1 MTMKYSFEIVVLL
14 LFFLSIKSVNGN
26 LPPKI
31 FDVTKYGAVANGKID
46 NTQVFLKAW
55 RDACNYVG
63 RSRILIPKGTYLLGS
78 VSFIGPCKGSII
90 FVIKGILKAPTD
102 PSTFFTDTWIGFRY
116 LNNLVVKGG
125 GFLNGQGSSAW
136 KYNDCQRNPQCKN
149 LPVTMRFDF
158 VKNSRIQS
166 LKSINSKNS
175 HFNLF
180 ACSNMNISNVKLTAP
195 ADSPNTDGIHIGTSS
210 KIKISHAIISTGDDC
225 ISMVAGSQ
233 NIDISDVSCG
243 PGHGISIGSLGRS
256 LAQQHV
262 KGINVRNCTFTNTD
276 NGVRI
281 KTWSPSLYSVASDM
295 TFENIIMNNVRNPVV
310 IDQQYCPAGG
320 CPVESKS
327 SVQIN
332 DVTFSNIRG
341 TSSTKVVVNLL
352 CSRILPCKNVKLIDI
367 NLAYLGPGGPATSM
381 CSHVIGSSHGKQIPG
396 GCL

>member
-1 MTMKYSFEIVVLL
+1 MKCSFEIVVLL
-14 LFFLSIKSVNGN
+14 LFFLSTTSVNGEI
-26 LPPKI
+26 PPKI
-31 FDVTKYGAVANGKID
+31 FDVTMYGAVANGEID
-46 NTQVFLKAW
+46 NAQVFLKAW
-55 RDACNYVG
+55 TDACNYVG
-63 RSRILIPKGTYLLGS
+63 RSRIWIPKGTYLLGS

-116 LNNLVVKGG
+116 LDDLVVKGG
-125 GFLNGQGSSAW
+125 GVLNGQGSSAW

-180 ACSNMNISNVKLTAP
+180 ACYNMNISHVKLTAP

-210 KIKISHAIISTGDDC
+210 KIKILHANISTGDDC

-233 NIDISDVSCG
+233 NIEISDVSCG

-320 CPVESKS
+320 CPVESES